1 MQRFAMPDLEVT
13 VQTINLALGHMHP
26 MHQVGF
32 LITIKP
38 CGIIVTGETPFTW
51 HSPIL
56 RSQSTSVTPLAFHV
70 ITLHIRVVEPQ
81 HPFFDNSFRYAV
93 TQRAATRLCDC
104 TLTLE
109 VAEDTG

>member
-1 MQRFAMPDLEVT
+1 MQA
-13 VQTINLALGHMHP
+13 INLAFGHMHP

-32 LITIKP
+32 LIKSKP
-38 CGIIVTGETPFTW
+38 CGIIVASETPFTW

-70 ITLHIRVVEPQ
+70 ITLHIRVVESQ
-81 HPFFDNSFRYAV
+81 HPFFNNSFRNAV
-93 TQRAATRLCDC
+93 TQRAATRLCC
-104 TLTLE
+104 TLTLK